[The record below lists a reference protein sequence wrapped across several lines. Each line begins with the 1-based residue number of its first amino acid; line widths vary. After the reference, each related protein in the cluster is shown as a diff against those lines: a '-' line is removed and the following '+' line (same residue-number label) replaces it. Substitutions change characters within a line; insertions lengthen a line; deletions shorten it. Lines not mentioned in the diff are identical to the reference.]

1 MVLSLNT
8 FIARS
13 IHILAHTYYFN
24 PLISPLFF
32 RSVEPVSG
40 ASLGMGPGAR
50 SVTDPH
56 GWEYGTSFDAL
67 SQRTFKGDRAVR
79 RDVDT
84 ARRRRWTRVR
94 APIPPPLDDPSRPL
108 SLFLEVARGSGG
120 ATEVRASSGIRVEN
134 HTGAAL
140 EIGCESAAWLGA
152 IIAAGPPVKPNQTG
166 YLPLH
171 LIDTMRL
178 ALREVSPQAVEKS
191 AAEPQE
197 PAAASSVLAP
207 ALREALATVA
217 SKAKEKGSATGNQ
230 RALTRVAPG
239 EKAQSFGPLQRA
251 AAGFGAGMALSGLN
265 PVGGIQGAT
274 VAANAG
280 GGGGYGDED
289 SEDAVTSSSDA
300 VRDGWP
306 VDKVRFRLF
315 AWITPAHVVVHRVSV
330 TKLCCAHA
338 TSTLSQS
345 LCLPVDPTGRSG
357 VDLRRGSHRA
367 SGPCSPFLCQRSP
380 P

>member
-1 MVLSLNT
+1 M
-8 FIARS
+8 
-13 IHILAHTYYFN
+13 
-24 PLISPLFF
+24 
-32 RSVEPVSG
+32 EPVSS
-40 ASLGMGPGAR
+40 ASLGTGPGAS

-67 SQRTFKGDRAVR
+67 SQRTFKGERAVR

-94 APIPPPLDDPSRPL
+94 APIPPPLDDPNRPL

-152 IIAAGPPVKPNQTG
+152 IIAAGPPVKPSQTC

-178 ALREVSPQAVEKS
+178 ALREVSPQSVEKS

-197 PAAASSVLAP
+197 PAAASKVLAP

-217 SKAKEKGSATGNQ
+217 AKAKEGVGQSQGGSSD
-230 RALTRVAPG
+230 RALVKVAPG
-239 EKAQSFGPLQRA
+239 EQAQSSGPLQRA
-251 AAGFGAGMALSGLN
+251 VAGFGAGLVLSGLN
-265 PVGGIQGAT
+265 PVGGILGAT

-280 GGGGYGDED
+280 GGGGDED
-289 SEDAVTSSSDA
+289 SGEAVTTSSDA

-306 VDKVRFRLF
+306 VDKVTRHGVF
-315 AWITPAHVVVHRVSV
+315 ARIISV
-330 TKLCCAHA
+330 DTFK
-338 TSTLSQS
+338 T
-345 LCLPVDPTGRSG
+345 
-357 VDLRRGSHRA
+357 
-367 SGPCSPFLCQRSP
+367 
-380 P
+380 